1 MTAPG
6 QVSLAVVAV
15 ALLAG
20 IFWLY
25 DWNDRWQRRGAAI
38 QAIQE
43 QCQKLHELQPFLAQ
57 LPQIQQQIQ
66 ARQAAMN
73 ESISTLVGEQQPDTL
88 VPEVVCYLKRL
99 GGNVTAGGT
108 LPRPPEPL
116 EVVYNRGFALSIEGN
131 YATLHDFLV
140 RLGHPKLRRL
150 ITINSLRLSQGPV
163 DATGHPRLTLDL
175 PLTAYASPT
184 Y

>member
-1 MTAPG
+1 MTAPV
-6 QVSLAVVAV
+6 QLSLAAVAL

-20 IFWLY
+20 VFWRY
-25 DWNDRWQRRGAAI
+25 DWNDRWQRRDAVM

-43 QCQKLHELQPFLAQ
+43 ERQKLQEVQPSLAQ
-57 LPQIQQQIQ
+57 LPQIQQQREALQ
-66 ARQAAMN
+66 A
-73 ESISTLVGEQQPDTL
+73 SINQFVSTLVGEQQPDTL
-88 VPEVVCYLKRL
+88 VPEVVCLLKRL
-99 GGNVTAGGT
+99 GGKVTPGGT

-116 EVVYNRGFALSIEGN
+116 ETVYTRGFALSIEGN
-131 YATLHDFLV
+131 YAPLHDFLV
-140 RLGHPKLRRL
+140 RLGHPQLRRL

>member
-1 MTAPG
+1 MTAPV
-6 QVSLAVVAV
+6 QLSLAAVAL

-20 IFWLY
+20 VFWRY
-25 DWNDRWQRRGAAI
+25 DWNDRWQRRDAAI

-43 QCQKLHELQPFLAQ
+43 ERQRLQELQPSLAP
-57 LPQIQQQIQ
+57 LAQIQQRIQ
-66 ARQAAMN
+66 ALQASIN
-73 ESISTLVGEQQPDTL
+73 QSISTLVGEQQRDTL
-88 VPEVVCYLKRL
+88 VPEVVCLLRRL
-99 GGNVTAGGT
+99 GGKVTPGGT

-116 EVVYNRGFALSIEGN
+116 ETVYTRGFALSIEGN

-140 RLGHPKLRRL
+140 QLGHLKLRRL
-150 ITINSLRLSQGPV
+150 ITINSLRLSQGPI

-175 PLTAYASPT
+175 PLTAYASPL